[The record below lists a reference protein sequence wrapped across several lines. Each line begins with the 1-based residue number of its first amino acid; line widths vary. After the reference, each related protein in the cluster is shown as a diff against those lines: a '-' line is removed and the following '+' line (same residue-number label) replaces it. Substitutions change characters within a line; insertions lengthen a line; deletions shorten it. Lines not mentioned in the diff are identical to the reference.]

1 VLKDYTK
8 EFSYNLKLS
17 LPVMLGMLGHTL
29 VSLVDN
35 IMVGKL
41 DPTNLAAVS
50 LGNSFVFIGMAIGI
64 GFSSAITPLIAEAD
78 SENNHHKLQSTF
90 VHGIILCTALSL
102 LLFLS
107 IFFFR
112 DIMLLMNQPEAV
124 VELALPYLE
133 LVVISLIPL
142 LIFQA
147 FKQFC
152 DGLSLTIY
160 PMYAAVIANVINVL
174 INYVLIFGKFGFP
187 QMGIMGAAI
196 GTLISRTV
204 MLVFLI
210 LIVKYNS
217 KIKQCL
223 NDIRQIKIDKLMFK
237 KILDIGIPSSLQM
250 VFEVVFFTTAIWLS
264 GLLGENPQS
273 ANQIAL
279 NLSSMTFMIASG
291 LSVSAMVRVGNQ
303 KGLKNYVDLR
313 RISFSILL
321 LGLILALFFA
331 LCFILFSD
339 LLPYIYIDLNN
350 TLNYKDNLEVIE
362 ITSKLLII
370 AAVYQISDTIQVII
384 LAALR
389 GMQDV
394 KIPTLI
400 TFVAYWLI
408 GFPVSY
414 FLGSD
419 DMLGSE
425 GIWIGLLSGLTIAA
439 TLLYIRFNIL
449 TNRLIT
455 NN

>member
-1 VLKDYTK
+1 
-8 EFSYNLKLS
+8 
-17 LPVMLGMLGHTL
+17 
-29 VSLVDN
+29 
-35 IMVGKL
+35 
-41 DPTNLAAVS
+41 
-50 LGNSFVFIGMAIGI
+50 
-64 GFSSAITPLIAEAD
+64 
-78 SENNHHKLQSTF
+78 
-90 VHGIILCTALSL
+90 
-102 LLFLS
+102 
-107 IFFFR
+107 
-112 DIMLLMNQPEAV
+112 MNQPEAV

-250 VFEVVFFTTAIWLS
+250 VFEVFFFTTAIWLS

>member
-1 VLKDYTK
+1 
-8 EFSYNLKLS
+8 
-17 LPVMLGMLGHTL
+17 
-29 VSLVDN
+29 
-35 IMVGKL
+35 
-41 DPTNLAAVS
+41 
-50 LGNSFVFIGMAIGI
+50 
-64 GFSSAITPLIAEAD
+64 
-78 SENNHHKLQSTF
+78 
-90 VHGIILCTALSL
+90 
-102 LLFLS
+102 
-107 IFFFR
+107 
-112 DIMLLMNQPEAV
+112 
-124 VELALPYLE
+124 
-133 LVVISLIPL
+133 
-142 LIFQA
+142 
-147 FKQFC
+147 
-152 DGLSLTIY
+152 
-160 PMYAAVIANVINVL
+160 
-174 INYVLIFGKFGFP
+174 LIFGKFGFP

-250 VFEVVFFTTAIWLS
+250 VFEVFFFTTAIWLS

-408 GFPVSY
+408 GFPISY

>member
-1 VLKDYTK
+1 
-8 EFSYNLKLS
+8 
-17 LPVMLGMLGHTL
+17 MLGMLGHTL

-250 VFEVVFFTTAIWLS
+250 VFEVFFFTTAIWLS

-350 TLNYKDNLEVIE
+350 TLNYKDNREVIE

-408 GFPVSY
+408 GFPISY

>member
-1 VLKDYTK
+1 
-8 EFSYNLKLS
+8 
-17 LPVMLGMLGHTL
+17 MLGMLGHTL

-237 KILDIGIPSSLQM
+237 KILAIGIPSSLQM

-339 LLPYIYIDLNN
+339 LLPHIYIDLNN

>member
-160 PMYAAVIANVINVL
+160 TMYAAVIANVINVL

-250 VFEVVFFTTAIWLS
+250 VFEVFFFTTAIWLS